1 MTFKKAEKS
10 QSKLRLGI
18 VGPSGSGKTYSA
30 LLIAAGLGGKVAVID
45 TEHNSAAL
53 YADKFNFEVAPLDPP
68 YTPDRY
74 ISLLREAEEAGYT
87 VIILD
92 SITHAWAGE
101 GGLLDIHDKVSQ
113 ASASKNTYMAW
124 RTVTPMHNKFIE
136 AMLSSPCHIIATIR
150 AKQDYALITDSNGKT
165 QVRKLGLAPIQRE
178 GMDYEFT
185 TVFDISIEHIA
196 TASKDRTSLFDTPDV
211 GSMPFKVGK
220 DTGEKLKVW
229 LTSGIVPPVKEPE
242 TPPIEDV
249 PDSFDTPV
257 PPTDTDL
264 GLEEVHTG
272 NAYNDL
278 KVELMA
284 YCKAR
289 KLEPPVLLEEITAFI
304 DANNQT
310 VKGVKSF
317 NDLKKDGKLANVA
330 LGKLRAIKKKI
341 KKAAGAK

>member
-30 LLIAAGLGGKVAVID
+30 LLIASGLGDRVAVID

-74 ISLLREAEEAGYT
+74 ISLLREAEESGYN

-113 ASASKNTYMAW
+113 ASTSKNTYMAW

-136 AMLSSPCHIIATIR
+136 AMLSSPCHLIATIR
-150 AKQDYALITDSNGKT
+150 AKQDYALITDNNGKT

-185 TVFDISIEHIA
+185 TVFDISVEHVA
-196 TASKDRTSLFDTPDV
+196 TASKDRTSLFDTPES
-211 GSMPFKVGK
+211 GSVPFKIDK
-220 DTGEKLKVW
+220 STGAKLSKW
-229 LTSGIVPPVKEPE
+229 LTSGVVPPVKESE
-242 TPPIEDV
+242 APPLEDV
-249 PDSFDTPV
+249 PDSFDTPAS
-257 PPTDTDL
+257 PTDIDL

-289 KLEPPVLLEEITAFI
+289 KLEPPALLEEITTFI
-304 DANNQT
+304 DTTNGV

-317 NDLKKDGKLANVA
+317 NDLKKDGKLAGVA
-330 LGKLRAIKKKI
+330 LGKLRAIKKQI
-341 KKAAGAK
+341 KEKAGVK